1 MRHSRPTLLLYELFF
16 LALAAGF
23 LAETFLA
30 TGLAAA
36 FLAAALAGFTPA
48 ALALADNCAF
58 LREALFLW
66 ITFFLAAMSM
76 ELMAAFWNLLISAVL
91 PLSKALLNAL
101 TASRMSFRVRVL
113 RTLALV
119 AVLTRFL
126 ADLMIGIRLAVS
138 H

>member
-36 FLAAALAGFTPA
+36 FLA
-48 ALALADNCAF
+48 
-58 LREALFLW
+58 
-66 ITFFLAAMSM
+66 
-76 ELMAAFWNLLISAVL
+76 AAFWNLLISAVL